1 MKEFVLNNWY
11 YIFYCVC
18 MLTTLIVS
26 IVSFIKAKK
35 NAKTATQIADI
46 KVKATNTFKN
56 CVNEFIKDAEAFK
69 NYSGAEKKN
78 YVMTRAI
85 QLASGLMSNEE
96 IDEYIETQVALTDA
110 VNKHNH

>member
-11 YIFYCVC
+11 YILYCLF
-18 MLTTLIVS
+18 MITSLIAS
-26 IVSFIKAKK
+26 IISFIKAKK
-35 NAKTATQIADI
+35 NAKTATEIADA
-46 KVKATNTFKN
+46 KVKATNLFKN
-56 CVNEFIKDAEAFK
+56 TVNELIKDAEAFK

-96 IDEYIETQVALTDA
+96 IDEYIETQVKLTDA